1 MPATLATLRRIS
13 FVAILI
19 CAISIVASAA
29 KIGSTLSSK
38 IATLPDAA
46 GVGVVIVS
54 FNATSGLNATHLNA
68 LRGVGIT
75 RGITLQR
82 LGMVATPATA
92 GQVRA
97 LARNSA
103 VRSVW
108 SNDQLSYFMN
118 QARVLAGVDKVR
130 ADANFTRANGGL
142 PIAGQGNFSAVIN
155 DTGIDGTHPDLKY
168 PNHVIQNVQIVV
180 DSCFLSQGAPTPPCP
195 AAQEE
200 RFTPLL
206 VVENVPNTD
215 THVGHGTHC
224 AGILGGTGQASGN
237 LYTGV
242 APGVNL
248 IGCGS
253 GAGLFVLNAL
263 GGFEW
268 SMSNQ
273 FLYRIRIISNSW
285 GGGGPFDPDDPI
297 NIASRKAHDANI
309 IVCFA
314 AGNAG
319 PGPDTDNPY
328 AKAPWVIGVGAGT
341 KEGGLAT
348 FSSRGI
354 PKEERLADNDPNNDF
369 DAPTI
374 VAPGTGREFDTNS
387 TKFSARIVSTRSITN
402 VVANGN
408 ADDLELPAQFLP
420 FYTQI
425 EGTSMATPFAAG
437 VVALMLNADITLTP
451 DEVKQILQQTATPMP
466 GYEEFEVGSGYVNAY
481 AAVDKVLTRSR
492 NYGAINNPTFN
503 AQLTI
508 IPDPNPETWGFDFSY
523 IDDNV
528 NTHSFTVRQ
537 GTGILDVRIDFGNSI
552 PTSQGNVFFL
562 VLTDPTGREFV
573 GGPSLPA
580 LTLPRLELR
589 LRGPLSGPWTAR
601 VSAGFLGGVA
611 PATIP
616 EHVTGIIKQS
626 VVALQSVPD
635 IAGRPDEQLIK
646 DTVVIRRMDI
656 FADGG
661 FHPEANVTREDFART
676 LSLNTPLRQSLA
688 ATPRFID
695 VSGSLA
701 AIAEAVTAGGSTL
714 RDWNFVPQGLIT
726 ATGSTFNP
734 NGTVNRLDLA
744 VAFVRALG
752 LDAEARAKANTVVT
766 AGGQPLV
773 DGASIPPALRGYV
786 QIAIDRGVMEAFPAE
801 LRQIAPGQFQ
811 AVPGPRFEP
820 NTPVIR
826 SVLAAKLALFAQA
839 FAAGN

>member
-1 MPATLATLRRIS
+1 MLATIRRIMLA
-13 FVAILI
+13 AIVILT
-19 CAISIVASAA
+19 ASLAASAA
-29 KIGSTLSSK
+29 KLSPSLASSL
-38 IATLPDAA
+38 ATLPDSA

-54 FNATSGLNATHLNA
+54 FNTTSGLTASHLNL

-75 RGITLQR
+75 RGVTLPQ

-97 LARNSA
+97 LVANSA

-108 SNDQLSYFMN
+108 PNSQLSYFMN
-118 QARVLAGVDKVR
+118 QARVLTGVDRLR
-130 ADANFTRANGGL
+130 ADPAFRIGGL
-142 PIAGQGNFSAVIN
+142 PIAGQGNFSAVVN
-155 DTGIDGTHPDLKY
+155 DSGIDGTHADLRY
-168 PNHVIQNVQIVV
+168 PNHVIQNVQIVT
-180 DSCFLSQGAPTPPCP
+180 DECILSQGSPTPPCSP
-195 AAQEE
+195 AQQD

-206 VVENVPNTD
+206 VVENIPDTD

-224 AGILGGTGQASGN
+224 AGILGGTGQASGG

-253 GAGLFVLNAL
+253 GAILFILNAL

-268 SMSNQ
+268 SMANQ
-273 FLYRIRIISNSW
+273 YLYRIRIISNSW

-297 NIASRKAHDANI
+297 NIASKKAYDANM

-341 KEGGLAT
+341 KEGGLAG

-354 PKEERLADNDPNNDF
+354 PKEDRLADGDPNNDF

-374 VAPGTGREFDTNS
+374 VAPGTGREFDTDS
-387 TKFSARIVSTRSITN
+387 AKFSARIVSTRALSN

-408 ADDLELPAQFLP
+408 ADDLELPPALVP

-437 VVALMLNADITLTP
+437 VVALMLSADINLTP
-451 DEVKQILQQTATPMP
+451 DEVKQILRETATPMP
-466 GYEEFEVGSGYVNAY
+466 GYEEFQVGSGYINAY
-481 AAVDKVLTRSR
+481 AAVDKVRNRSK
-492 NYGAINNPTFN
+492 NYGAVNNPSFN

-508 IPDPNPETWGFDFSY
+508 NPDPNPETWGFDFSY
-523 IDDNV
+523 IDDSV
-528 NTHSFTVRQ
+528 NTHAFTVQQ
-537 GTGILDVRIDFGNSI
+537 GTGVLDVRVDFGSTAA
-552 PTSQGNVFFL
+552 TSLGNVFFL
-562 VLTDPTGREFV
+562 TLTDPTGRQFV

-589 LRGPLSGPWTAR
+589 LRVPVPGSWTAQ
-601 VSAGFLGGVA
+601 VSAGFLGGIV

-616 EHVTGIIKQS
+616 EHVTGTIKQS
-626 VVALQSVPD
+626 VVTFQDVPD
-635 IAGRPDEQLIK
+635 IHGRSDEQLIK
-646 DTVVIRRMDI
+646 DTIILRRMDI
-656 FADGG
+656 FADGM
-661 FHPEANVTREDFART
+661 FRPAANVTREDFART
-676 LSLNTPLRQSLA
+676 LALNTPLRQTLGA
-688 ATPRFID
+688 AARFTD
-695 VSGSLA
+695 VSGSLVG
-701 AIAEAVTAGGSTL
+701 IAEAVTASGSTL
-714 RDWNFVPQGLIT
+714 RDWNFAPQGLMS
-726 ATGSTFNP
+726 ASGSTFNP

-744 VAFVRALG
+744 VAVVRALG
-752 LDAEARAKANTVVT
+752 LDAEARAKANSIVL
-766 AGGQPLV
+766 ASGQPLV
-773 DGASIPPALRGYV
+773 DNTQIPGPLRGYV
-786 QIAIDRGVMEAFPAE
+786 QIALDRGLLEAFPAE
-801 LRQIAPGQFQ
+801 VRQIAPGQFQ
-811 AVPGPRFEP
+811 AIPGPRFEP
-820 NTPVIR
+820 NTLVTR
-826 SVLAAKLALFAQA
+826 AVLASKLALFANA